1 MPQPQVHL
9 RELQISELGQAP
21 TRTAKIERPI
31 LCLVVDRQFSRLP
44 IEEAISEAVRGGVD
58 WIQLRD
64 RQLEGKDWLAWASRI
79 AQISRSIRPEVDI
92 LVNRRLDVAW
102 AINAAGV
109 HLGFDALGPETARQ
123 LLGDRVRI
131 GSSIH
136 DAAEAQAAFSQGL
149 DYIQLAPIFDPLS
162 KKKERPALGLEPLRL
177 ASETE
182 IPVIAQGG
190 ITPECCQ
197 AVLQSGAN
205 GIAVTGN
212 VLDSLKPGEATAAL
226 RRELDSVWDRT
237 QH

>member
-1 MPQPQVHL
+1 
-9 RELQISELGQAP
+9 
-21 TRTAKIERPI
+21 
-31 LCLVVDRQFSRLP
+31 VDRQFSRLP

-58 WIQLRD
+58 WIQLRE
-64 RQLEGKDWLAWASRI
+64 RQLEGKDWLAWASRL
-79 AQISRSIRPEVDI
+79 AEISRAIRPEVEI

-109 HLGFDALGPETARQ
+109 HLGFDAVAPGTARQ
-123 LLGDRVRI
+123 LLGDRVRL

-136 DAAEAQAAFSQGL
+136 DAAEVHTALSEGL
-149 DYIQLAPIFDPLS
+149 DYVQLAPIFNPLS
-162 KKKERPALGLEPLRL
+162 KKKQRPALGLETLRL
-177 ASETE
+177 ASEVE

-190 ITPECCQ
+190 ITPESCQ

-226 RRELDSVWDRT
+226 RRELDSAWDRT